1 MAIDDMMEF
10 IEQNKLIIWRA
21 QGTIDAN
28 MVLNYYKKLKECP
41 WGYKAD
47 RFCDF
52 SGAEKFELDYKGLS
66 ALRDYR
72 VSYLHNHVGVKL
84 VMYSRLPLGY
94 AMSRMYQT
102 LMEGK
107 GIEILVTKELQE
119 AAAFLGIELD
129 LIDSKP
135 SPVESP

>member
-52 SGAEKFELDYKGLS
+52 SGAEK
-66 ALRDYR
+66 
-72 VSYLHNHVGVKL
+72 L
-84 VMYSRLPLGY
+84 VER
-94 AMSRMYQT
+94 
-102 LMEGK
+102 
-107 GIEILVTKELQE
+107 
-119 AAAFLGIELD
+119 
-129 LIDSKP
+129 
-135 SPVESP
+135 

>member
-1 MAIDDMMEF
+1 M
-10 IEQNKLIIWRA
+10 
-21 QGTIDAN
+21 
-28 MVLNYYKKLKECP
+28 
-41 WGYKAD
+41 
-47 RFCDF
+47 
-52 SGAEKFELDYKGLS
+52 S

-135 SPVESP
+135 SPVVSP

>member
-1 MAIDDMMEF
+1 MSVMEY
-10 IEQNKLIIWRA
+10 IEDKKLIIWRA
-21 QGTIDAN
+21 QGVIDSN
-28 MVLNYYKKLKECP
+28 VVLGYYKQLKECP
-41 WGYKAD
+41 WGHQAN

-52 SGAEKFELDYKGLS
+52 SGVEKFELDYKGLS

-84 VMYSRLPLGY
+84 VMYSRSPLGY

-107 GIEILVTKELQE
+107 GIDILVTKELPE

-129 LIDSKP
+129 LIEPKP
-135 SPVESP
+135 SPAVSP